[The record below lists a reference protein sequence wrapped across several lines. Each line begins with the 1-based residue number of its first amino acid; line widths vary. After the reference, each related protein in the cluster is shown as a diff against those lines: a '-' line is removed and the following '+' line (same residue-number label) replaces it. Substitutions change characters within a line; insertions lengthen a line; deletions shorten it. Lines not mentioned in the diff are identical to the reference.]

1 MKTFPCIYSIS
12 DGLTGIEAM
21 KRWKKNGPN
30 ELPKSR
36 EWPLI
41 VRFLLCFTNGFS
53 PLLWFCFVVI
63 FITYKPLNGSIVALD
78 TAIAILVVILLSG
91 TYNFYQEVHSSSTLR
106 SFLSFATINCIVI
119 RNGKPTTISSVYLV
133 IGDIVILENGGRVP
147 SDMRIISSNDLQID
161 KSMLT
166 GENEPVKLTDGCVD
180 ANVPFLSSPNIAFM
194 GVNIVSGNG
203 IGVVV
208 ATGGTNQLSKIAAQ
222 VHNVD
227 KPPTSLQQELN
238 YFVCIIAAIAVSTVI
253 IVVIVWAT
261 YLNVQHKGFMTV
273 DVMIGN
279 AVSVLVAFV
288 PEGLPLALQTGLTII
303 ANRLFS
309 EYNVLLKQL
318 SIIETA
324 GSMSLLA
331 TDKTGT
337 LTENRM
343 MVSDFLTS
351 KRIYSKKV
359 EEKVIALTKELDSLI
374 STCSIVCNQSKL
386 NNDEPSMIKNKSQKY
401 AKVIGSNG
409 IDKALLEYQVDSKSE
424 EFVKSFEG
432 EEYERRLVIPFSSA
446 TKQSGIIITHHS
458 AAAIKGGAETFQL
471 IKGAPEYVLK
481 DCTQFYDEDSGTVQ
495 SMLPAVKLRVFGL
508 IDQAASE
515 GKRVVALA
523 KSSCFDIDRYPLT
536 YEFTI
541 SPTVN
546 YQFESLI
553 FIGCVAVRDPPR
565 ENVDTA
571 ITELHNAGIA
581 VMMVTGDAVNT
592 AIAIARQVNIMPKD
606 VSVCIHYLKDFNSFE
621 MRSSDIEMGSVKSQG
636 STKPGS
642 KFKKDH
648 PEVVSDY
655 FKYLEEEDEEE
666 KSIAIV
672 IDGSDLS
679 NITDNG
685 WSFLF
690 THSQIVFARTTPEQK
705 LLIVNESKL
714 FGYRVGVT
722 GDGVNDAPA
731 LKAADVGISIG
742 SGSSVARDASSIVLL
757 DDNFCSI
764 TELVREGR
772 LIFANLRKV
781 IAYQIAAGCWSE
793 LLPVLAT
800 FFFGVPQPLSS
811 FLMIIISCG
820 TDVLGGIALTYEK
833 PETLLMFEPPRNI
846 RTTRLV
852 NLNLIAYSYLFYGTL
867 ESIGAFLNYFLYMGE
882 RGPTRMVPDPLPL
895 IDDYPALADVS
906 YPIGYTADQL
916 LFAWKWQGNTDDA
929 LSLDEASAAAVAS
942 SVFFVTLVVCQWGH
956 LFTVRRKTPYFYES
970 ILNRDEYADQ
980 GRTTTTIGER
990 MWKELLDSKPRLP
1003 IILAWMG
1010 ALLIL
1015 LIFTEI
1021 PAVQAACY
1029 TGSVPGKYW
1038 GIAIG
1043 WSILIVFLN
1052 EIRKWVV
1059 LLYPDSIVGKTAW

>member
-1 MKTFPCIYSIS
+1 
-12 DGLTGIEAM
+12 M
-21 KRWKKNGPN
+21 KRLKKNGLN

-63 FITYKPLNGSIVALD
+63 FITYKPLNGTIVALD

-119 RNGKPTTISSVYLV
+119 RDGKPTTISSVSLV

-147 SDMRIISSNDLQID
+147 SDMRIISCNDLQID

-166 GENEPVKLTDGCVD
+166 GENIPVKLTDVCVD
-180 ANVPFLSSPNIAFM
+180 ANVPFLSAPNIAFM

-203 IGVVV
+203 IGIVV

-227 KPPTSLQQELN
+227 KSPTSLQQELN
-238 YFVCIIAAIAVSTVI
+238 YFVCIISAIAVSTVI

-261 YLNVQHKGFMTV
+261 YLNVQHKGFMSV

-279 AVSVLVAFV
+279 AISVLVAFV

-359 EEKVIALTKELDSLI
+359 EEKVIALTEELNSLI

-386 NNDEPSMIKNKSQKY
+386 NSDEPSTIKSQSKSQKY
-401 AKVIGSNG
+401 QKVIGSNG

-432 EEYERRLVIPFSSA
+432 KEYETRLVIPFSST

-458 AAAIKGGAETFQL
+458 GAATKGGVETFQL
-471 IKGAPEYVLK
+471 IKGAPEYVLA

-495 SMLPAVKLRVFGL
+495 SMFPAMKLRVLGL
-508 IDQAASE
+508 IDQAAGE

-523 KSSCFDIDRYPLT
+523 KSSCFDTDRYPLT
-536 YEFTI
+536 FEFTV
-541 SPTVN
+541 SPTAN

-571 ITELHNAGIA
+571 ITELRNAGVT

-606 VSVCIHYLKDFNSFE
+606 TSACIHYLKDFNSFE
-621 MRSSDIEMGSVKSQG
+621 MRSSGDIEMRSMKSQG

-655 FKYLEEEDEEE
+655 FKQLKEEEVE
-666 KSIAIV
+666 SNAIV

-690 THSQIVFARTTPEQK
+690 THSHIVFARTTPEQK
-705 LLIVNESKL
+705 LLIINESKL

-772 LIFANLRKV
+772 LIFANLRKG

-793 LLPVLAT
+793 LIPVLAT
-800 FFFGVPQPLSS
+800 FFFGMPQPLSS

-852 NLNLIAYSYLFYGTL
+852 NLNLIAYSYIFYGTL

-882 RGPTRMVPDPLPL
+882 RGPTRLVPDPLPL
-895 IDDYPALADVS
+895 IDDYPALAEVS
-906 YPIGYTADQL
+906 YPIGYTAEQL

-970 ILNRDEYADQ
+970 ILNRDQYADQ
-980 GRTTTTIGER
+980 GSTTLIKR
-990 MWKELLDSKPRLP
+990 MWKELLESKPRVP

-1015 LIFTEI
+1015 MIFTEI

-1043 WSILIVFLN
+1043 WSILIVVLN
-1052 EIRKWVV
+1052 EIRKWIV
-1059 LLYPDSIVGKTAW
+1059 LLYPDSLIGKTAW